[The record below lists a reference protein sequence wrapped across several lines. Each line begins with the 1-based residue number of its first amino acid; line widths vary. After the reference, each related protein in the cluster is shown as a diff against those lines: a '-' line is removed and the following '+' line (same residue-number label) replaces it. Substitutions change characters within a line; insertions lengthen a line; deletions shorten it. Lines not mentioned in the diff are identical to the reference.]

1 LISRTRPSGG
11 KISAPNCKEVAV
23 GTRQGR
29 LDTHGAIP
37 HAHDVQ
43 ANAIAP
49 PRAALAVATAAAS
62 CGSTEKRAMD
72 GFEGKIALI
81 TGGAGGIGSMV
92 CEALLENGCRVVLH
106 DLPSSDG
113 EAKARALRRRFGDE
127 RAIFAPGDLSDLARL
142 KRDSEALAAEVGGF
156 DFLVNN
162 AAIDPVAPV
171 EAYSIKEFL
180 AVQTINAHAAFILCQ
195 TLAPHMKR
203 KGAGAIVNVMSVI
216 LSGGWSEKV
225 PYAMSKGALLG
236 LTRSLARELGPHNIR
251 VNAVSPGAIPTQL
264 EHKHYG
270 DDRAGF
276 EQRMIKMQSLPFRS
290 DIRDVADAALYL
302 LSPLSRFITGQE
314 LHVNGGMYM
323 G

>member
-1 LISRTRPSGG
+1 
-11 KISAPNCKEVAV
+11 
-23 GTRQGR
+23 
-29 LDTHGAIP
+29 
-37 HAHDVQ
+37 
-43 ANAIAP
+43 
-49 PRAALAVATAAAS
+49 
-62 CGSTEKRAMD
+62 MD
-72 GFEGKIALI
+72 GFEGKTALV

-92 CEALLENGCRVVLH
+92 CAALLESGCRVVLH
-106 DLPSSDG
+106 DLPASDG
-113 EAKARALRRRFGDE
+113 EAKARALGERFGDG
-127 RAIFAPGDLSDLARL
+127 RAIFAPGDLIDLPRL
-142 KRDSEALAAEVGGF
+142 KHESETLAAAVDGF

-162 AAIDPVAPV
+162 AAIDPVAPI
-171 EAYSIKEFL
+171 EAYSIEEFL

-195 TLAPHMKR
+195 TLTPHMKR
-203 KGAGAIVNVMSVI
+203 KGGGAIVNIMSVI

-236 LTRSLARELGPHNIR
+236 LTRSAARELGPHNIR

-276 EQRMIKMQSLPFRS
+276 DQRMIEKQALPFRS
-290 DIRDVADAALYL
+290 DIRDVADAAVYL
-302 LSPLSRFITGQE
+302 LSPLSRFVTGQE

>member
-1 LISRTRPSGG
+1 LHW
-11 KISAPNCKEVAV
+11 
-23 GTRQGR
+23 GR
-29 LDTHGAIP
+29 EPED
-37 HAHDVQ
+37 
-43 ANAIAP
+43 
-49 PRAALAVATAAAS
+49 
-62 CGSTEKRAMD
+62 
-72 GFEGKIALI
+72 
-81 TGGAGGIGSMV
+81 
-92 CEALLENGCRVVLH
+92 
-106 DLPSSDG
+106 
-113 EAKARALRRRFGDE
+113 
-127 RAIFAPGDLSDLARL
+127 
-142 KRDSEALAAEVGGF
+142 
-156 DFLVNN
+156 
-162 AAIDPVAPV
+162 AAIDPVAPI
-171 EAYSIKEFL
+171 EAYSIEEFL

-203 KGAGAIVNVMSVI
+203 KGGGSIVNVMSVI
-216 LSGGWSEKV
+216 LSGGRAEKV

-314 LHVNGGMYM
+314 LHVNGEMYM